1 MSTASTAALPATLR
15 LGPVHLTVT
24 DLDRSVEFYERSIGL
39 RARRRVSA
47 EAAPGTGGG
56 AAPGG
61 EAVLGAGGEDLLVLV
76 EDPGARR
83 AGRHAGLYHFALL
96 HSSRLELARAAKR
109 LIATRTP
116 VSGASDH
123 NISEAI
129 YLPDPDGNGIELA
142 ADRPRETWGDL
153 SDPTAIGG
161 PMPLDLQ
168 DLLASVED
176 EEPQAEASP
185 ELRVGHLHLHVGDID
200 RALGFWRDG
209 VGFQVMTRF
218 PSAAFIAAG
227 GYHHHLG
234 LNTWRGEGVPPQP
247 DGVVGLRHWTIS
259 LDEAEDVA
267 AVRERVEATGAEVED
282 RPAGFLARDP
292 WRNAVEVSVAA
303 VA

>member
-1 MSTASTAALPATLR
+1 MSTTSTAALPATLR

-24 DLDRSVEFYERSIGL
+24 DLGRSFEFYERSIGL
-39 RARRRVSA
+39 RTHRR
-47 EAAPGTGGG
+47 
-56 AAPGG
+56 G
-61 EAVLGAGGEDLLVLV
+61 EGDAVLGAGGEDLLVLA

-96 HSSRLELARAAKR
+96 HPSRLELARAAKR
-109 LIATRTP
+109 LIDTRTP
-116 VSGASDH
+116 ISGASDH

-161 PMPLDLQ
+161 PMPLDMQ
-168 DLLASVED
+168 DLLASLED
-176 EEPQAEASP
+176 EQPRAEASP

-200 RALGFWRDG
+200 RALEFWRDG

-247 DGVVGLRHWTIS
+247 DGVVGLRHWTILLQDPS
-259 LDEAEDVA
+259 EVAE
-267 AVRERVEATGAEVED
+267 VRERVQATGAPVEE
-282 RPAGFLARDP
+282 REGGFLAHDP
-292 WRNAVEVSVAA
+292 WRNAVAITA
-303 VA
+303 

>member
-1 MSTASTAALPATLR
+1 MTTASAPTLPATLR

-24 DLDRSVEFYERSIGL
+24 DLDRSVEFYETSIGL
-39 RARRRVSA
+39 RTHRH
-47 EAAPGTGGG
+47 G
-56 AAPGG
+56 GG
-61 EAVLGAGGEDLLVLV
+61 EAGLGAGGEDLLVLV
-76 EDPGARR
+76 EQPQARR

-96 HSSRLELARAAKR
+96 NPSRLELARAAKR
-109 LIATRTP
+109 LIATRTAI
-116 VSGASDH
+116 SGASDH

-161 PMPLDLQ
+161 PMPLDMG
-168 DLLASVED
+168 DLLAMVED
-176 EEPQAEASP
+176 EEPRPKAAL
-185 ELRVGHLHLHVGDID
+185 ELGVGHVHLHVGDLE

-209 VGFQVMTRF
+209 VGFQVMTAF

-247 DGVVGLRHWTIS
+247 DGVVGLRHGTIV
-259 LDEAEDVA
+259 LEDPADVA
-267 AVRERVEATGAEVED
+267 AVRERVAAAGAEVEE
-282 RPAGFLARDP
+282 RAGGFLSRDP
-292 WRNAVEVSVAA
+292 YRNAVEIVAA
-303 VA
+303 GG

>member
-1 MSTASTAALPATLR
+1 MTTTTTATLPATLR
-15 LGPVHLTVT
+15 LGPVHLTVA
-24 DLDRSVEFYERSIGL
+24 DLDRSVAFYESSIGL
-39 RARRRVSA
+39 RGHRRG
-47 EAAPGTGGG
+47 E
-56 AAPGG
+56 G

-76 EDPGARR
+76 EERGARP

-96 HSSRLELARAAKR
+96 HPSRLELARSAKR

-142 ADRPRETWGDL
+142 ADRLAETWGDL

-161 PMPLDLQ
+161 PTPLDMQ
-168 DLLASVED
+168 DLLASVEQ
-176 EEPQAEASP
+176 EEPQAKASP
-185 ELRVGHLHLHVGDID
+185 ELKVGHLHLHVGDID
-200 RALGFWRDG
+200 RALAFWRDG

-247 DGVVGLRHWTIS
+247 DGVVGLRHWTIF
-259 LDEAEDVA
+259 LDDAEDVA
-267 AVRERVEATGAEVED
+267 AVRERVEATGADVEE
-282 RPAGFLARDP
+282 RPGGFLARDP
-292 WRNAVEVSVAA
+292 WRNAVAVVA
-303 VA
+303 

>member
-24 DLDRSVEFYERSIGL
+24 DLGRSVEFYERSIGL
-39 RARRRVSA
+39 RAHRRASG
-47 EAAPGTGGG
+47 EAMPGAGGA

-61 EAVLGAGGEDLLVLV
+61 EAVLGAGREDLLVLV
-76 EDPGARR
+76 EDPSARR

-96 HSSRLELARAAKR
+96 HPSRLELARAAKR
-109 LIATRTP
+109 LIGTRTP
-116 VSGASDH
+116 ISGASDH

-168 DLLASVED
+168 GLLASVED
-176 EEPQAEASP
+176 EEPQADASP
-185 ELRVGHLHLHVGDID
+185 ELKVGHLHLHVGNID
-200 RALGFWRDG
+200 GALGFWRDG

-247 DGVVGLRHWTIS
+247 DGVVGLRHWTIVLQDPS
-259 LDEAEDVA
+259 EVAE
-267 AVRERVEATGAEVED
+267 VRERVQATGAPVEE
-282 RPAGFLARDP
+282 REGGFLARDP
-292 WRNAVEVSVAA
+292 WRNAVAITA
-303 VA
+303 

>member
-1 MSTASTAALPATLR
+1 MSTTSTAALPATLR

-24 DLDRSVEFYERSIGL
+24 DLGRSVGFYERSIGL
-39 RARRRVSA
+39 RTHRR
-47 EAAPGTGGG
+47 GD
-56 AAPGG
+56 G
-61 EAVLGAGGEDLLVLV
+61 EAVLGAGGHDLLVLV

-96 HSSRLELARAAKR
+96 HPSRLELARAAKR

-161 PMPLDLQ
+161 PMPLDMQ

-176 EEPQAEASP
+176 EEPRAEASP

-209 VGFQVMTRF
+209 VGFQVMTSF

-247 DGVVGLRHWTIS
+247 DGVVGLRHWTIF
-259 LDEAEDVA
+259 LDRAEDVA

-282 RPAGFLARDP
+282 RPGGFLARDP

-303 VA
+303 VE

>member
-1 MSTASTAALPATLR
+1 MTTTSSAATLPATLR

-24 DLDRSVEFYERSIGL
+24 DLDRSIRFYETSIGL
-39 RARRRVSA
+39 RTHHRND
-47 EAAPGTGGG
+47 
-56 AAPGG
+56 G

-76 EDPGARR
+76 EQPGARR

-96 HSSRLELARAAKR
+96 HPSRVELGRAAKR

-116 VSGASDH
+116 ISGASDH
-123 NISEAI
+123 NVSEAI

-142 ADRPRETWGDL
+142 VDRPRERWGDL

-161 PMPLDLQ
+161 PTPLDVQ
-168 DLLASVED
+168 ELLAPVTD
-176 EEPQAEASP
+176 EEPQAEAPP
-185 ELRVGHLHLHVGDID
+185 ELKIGHLHLHVGDVE

-209 VGFQVMTRF
+209 IGFQVMTRF

-247 DGVVGLRHWTIS
+247 DGVVGLRLWTIL
-259 LDEAEDVA
+259 LDDADQVA
-267 AVRERVEATGAEVED
+267 AVRGRVEAARAEVVE
-282 RPAGFLARDP
+282 RPGGFLARDP
-292 WRNAVEVSVAA
+292 WRNAVAILA
-303 VA
+303 